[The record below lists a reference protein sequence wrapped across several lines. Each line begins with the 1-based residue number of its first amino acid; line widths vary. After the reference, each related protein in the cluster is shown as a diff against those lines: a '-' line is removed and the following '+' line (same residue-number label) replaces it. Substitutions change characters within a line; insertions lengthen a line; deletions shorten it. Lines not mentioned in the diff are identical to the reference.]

1 MEPKGLL
8 VLVARRPMRSL
19 GLRLTRRFRDLVS
32 RDEVASAVDLA
43 LLRAADRF
51 DAEKGSFGAFAAIWV
66 RREVLRLVRCELRW
80 RNRYVSGE
88 EALEAA
94 STEDAALAIE
104 RSQASR
110 LIAED
115 ADELWRTHV
124 GEGESLREI
133 ARTYGLSLRQVQT
146 RIVAAERR
154 LRRKHA
160 PWMLGP
166 ARGPGRHSGHR
177 TR

>member
-32 RDEVASAVDLA
+32 RDEVLSAVDFA

-88 EALEAA
+88 EVLEEA

-104 RSQASR
+104 RSEALR
-110 LIAED
+110 LIAAD
-115 ADELWRTHV
+115 ADELWRAHV

-146 RIVAAERR
+146 RITAAERR
-154 LRRKHA
+154 LRRTHA
-160 PWMLGP
+160 PWTLGP
-166 ARGPGRHSGHR
+166 MRRSGRPWRHP
-177 TR
+177 T